1 MLNRLTIGS
10 RLALGFG
17 LLTLLLII
25 DTAVATYGLRHV
37 SATADRAIQV
47 DTQVALNAVKLQ
59 NQALD
64 ARRYEKDVLISI
76 DDAQERAAFK
86 QKWDDNYAALA
97 EAVRRGAQTAESDE
111 QRALYRQAATLLGTY
126 GDGFNRIH
134 DRIRDGELVS
144 TNAADAALEEYKAPI
159 NQFEQIAHD
168 IDIEA
173 EAHMAEMV
181 EVMNAQQQQALV
193 ALLAFAAVCVV
204 LAVLLAWLITRS
216 ITRPVRYAVSVVEDV
231 AGGNL
236 RRDISVDGR
245 DEIAQLLTAMSKQRQ
260 TLAALVLSLRQLS
273 ESVYTGARE
282 IALGNDELSTRTQE
296 QAANLEETA
305 ASMEQMTS
313 TVKQNADNSAQADQ
327 LARQVRSRAGEGNA
341 VVQTAVQAMDEI
353 NASSR
358 RISEIVGLID
368 DIAFQTNLLALN
380 ASVEAARAG
389 EQGRGFAVVASE
401 VRNLA
406 SRSAAAAKD
415 IKSLVEDSAAKVA
428 DGSAQVALSGKT
440 LDGIVESVHKV
451 GDIIAEIAAASSE
464 QSSGIEQVNL
474 AVSQMDSMTQQ
485 NASLVEQSAAASRSL
500 EEQAESLKRQVA
512 FFLLSGDVKTVA
524 SVPAVNTAITATPA
538 TPAPAPASVKPA
550 VPSAPAA
557 RQTSVKDDVD
567 IDDGDW
573 ATF

>member
-415 IKSLVEDSAAKVA
+415 IKKLVEDSANKVA
-428 DGSAQVALSGKT
+428 DGSKQVALSGEV
-440 LDGIVESVHKV
+440 LSEIVESINKV
-451 GDIIAEIAAASSE
+451 GDLISEIAAAGNE
-464 QSSGIEQVNL
+464 QANGIDQVNI
-474 AVSQMDSMTQQ
+474 AVSQMDTMTQQ
-485 NASLVEQSAAASRSL
+485 NASLVEESAAASVSL
-500 EEQAESLKRQVA
+500 EEQAASLDKQIA
-512 FFLLSGDVKTVA
+512 FFQLPDQATNAPAPHAAAEKT
-524 SVPAVNTAITATPA
+524 PTATSSKPS
-538 TPAPAPASVKPA
+538 TAPAPAKPKQ
-550 VPSAPAA
+550 SAA
-557 RQTSVKDDVD
+557 RAQSKLEEEDA
-567 IDDGDW
+567 DW
-573 ATF
+573 ASF

>member
-86 QKWDDNYAALA
+86 QKWDDNYAVLA
-97 EAVRRGAQTAESDE
+97 EAVRRGAQTAESDD

-181 EVMNAQQQQALV
+181 EVMDAQQQQALV

-415 IKSLVEDSAAKVA
+415 IKKLVEDSANKVA
-428 DGSAQVALSGKT
+428 DGSKQVALSGEV
-440 LDGIVESVHKV
+440 LSEIVESINKV
-451 GDIIAEIAAASSE
+451 GDLISEIAAAGNE
-464 QSSGIEQVNL
+464 QANGIDQVNI
-474 AVSQMDSMTQQ
+474 AVSQMDTMTQQ
-485 NASLVEQSAAASRSL
+485 NASLVEESAAASVSL
-500 EEQAESLKRQVA
+500 EEQAASLDKQIA
-512 FFLLSGDVKTVA
+512 FFQLPDQATNAPAPHAAAEKT
-524 SVPAVNTAITATPA
+524 PTATSSKPS
-538 TPAPAPASVKPA
+538 TAPAPAKPKQ
-550 VPSAPAA
+550 SAA
-557 RQTSVKDDVD
+557 RAQSKLEEEDA
-567 IDDGDW
+567 DW
-573 ATF
+573 ASF

>member
-1 MLNRLTIGS
+1 MKRSVKGKLGLGFGVITLLV
-10 RLALGFG
+10 LALGGFALYSNG
-17 LLTLLLII
+17 QVSAVTDRIYSKNMKGLIEVNGLIDTFNEMRADVQKALLFNDDGVELAQSIDADIAKVKQLWDGYYPALLTGPEEKAKADQAAAKFAEFAPVLKTI
-25 DTAVATYGLRHV
+25 TEPMQTGQTYE
-37 SATADRAIQV
+37 A
-47 DTQVALNAVKLQ
+47 
-59 NQALD
+59 QALYAVDVAPSFD
-64 ARRYEKDVLISI
+64 ALIGYM
-76 DDAQERAAFK
+76 DELAA
-86 QKWDDNYAALA
+86 Y
-97 EAVRRGAQTAESDE
+97 QTA
-111 QRALYRQAATLLGTY
+111 RAGQFYANGQATQATSRNIIIATL
-126 GDGFNRIH
+126 I
-134 DRIRDGELVS
+134 V
-144 TNAADAALEEYKAPI
+144 
-159 NQFEQIAHD
+159 
-168 IDIEA
+168 
-173 EAHMAEMV
+173 
-181 EVMNAQQQQALV
+181 
-193 ALLAFAAVCVV
+193 VV
-204 LAVLLAWLITRS
+204 LFTLGIMMLLTRM
-216 ITRPVRYAVSVVEDV
+216 ITRPLDQAR
-231 AGGNL
+231 GL
-236 RRDISVDGR
+236 VDA
-245 DEIAQLLTAMSKQRQ
+245 IAQGRLANAVHNPYKDEFGSMLDGLKNMQAKLSEIVSNVRQ
-260 TLAALVLSLRQLS
+260 GS
-273 ESVYTGARE
+273 ESVSVGAGQ
-282 IALGNDELSTRTQE
+282 IASGNDELSSRTQE

-313 TVKQNADNSAQADQ
+313 TVKQNADNAAQADQ
-327 LARQVRSRAGEGNA
+327 LARGVRTQASEGGEVVARAVA
-341 VVQTAVQAMDEI
+341 AMQEI
-353 NASSR
+353 DASSR
-358 RISEIVGLID
+358 KISEIVGLID

-512 FFLLSGDVKTVA
+512 FFLLSGDAKTVA
-524 SVPAVNTAITATPA
+524 SVPAVNTAITAAPA
-538 TPAPAPASVKPA
+538 TAASAAPTPASVKPA

>member
-111 QRALYRQAATLLGTY
+111 QRALYRQAATLLRTY

-216 ITRPVRYAVSVVEDV
+216 ITRPVRYAVGVVEDV

-415 IKSLVEDSAAKVA
+415 IKKLVEDSANKVA
-428 DGSAQVALSGKT
+428 DGSKQVALSGEV
-440 LDGIVESVHKV
+440 LSEIVESINKV
-451 GDIIAEIAAASSE
+451 GDLISEIAAAGNE
-464 QSSGIEQVNL
+464 QANGIDQVNI
-474 AVSQMDSMTQQ
+474 AVSQMDTMTQQ
-485 NASLVEQSAAASRSL
+485 NASLVEESAAASVSL
-500 EEQAESLKRQVA
+500 EEQAASLDKQIA
-512 FFLLSGDVKTVA
+512 FFQLPDQATNAPAPHAAAEKT
-524 SVPAVNTAITATPA
+524 PTATSSKPS
-538 TPAPAPASVKPA
+538 TAPAPAKPKQ
-550 VPSAPAA
+550 SAA
-557 RQTSVKDDVD
+557 RAQSKLEEEDA
-567 IDDGDW
+567 DW
-573 ATF
+573 ASF

>member
-1 MLNRLTIGS
+1 MKKSVKGKLG
-10 RLALGFG
+10 LGFG
-17 LLTLLLII
+17 VITLLVVALGGFALYSNSQVSAVTDRIYSKNMKGLIEVNALIDTFNTMRGDVQKALLFNDDGAELAQSIDADIAKITELWNGYYPALLTGPEEKAKADQAAAKFKEFAQVVQTITEPMQTGQAYEAQALYAVDVEPGFDALIGYM
-25 DTAVATYGLRHV
+25 DELAEY
-37 SATADRAIQV
+37 
-47 DTQVALNAVKLQ
+47 QVARAGVFFANG
-59 NQALD
+59 QA
-64 ARRYEKDVLISI
+64 
-76 DDAQERAAFK
+76 
-86 QKWDDNYAALA
+86 
-97 EAVRRGAQTAESDE
+97 T
-111 QRALYRQAATLLGTY
+111 QATSRNIIIATL
-126 GDGFNRIH
+126 
-134 DRIRDGELVS
+134 
-144 TNAADAALEEYKAPI
+144 
-159 NQFEQIAHD
+159 
-168 IDIEA
+168 
-173 EAHMAEMV
+173 
-181 EVMNAQQQQALV
+181 V
-193 ALLAFAAVCVV
+193 AVV
-204 LAVLLAWLITRS
+204 LLTVVTMVLLTRM
-216 ITRPVRYAVSVVEDV
+216 ITRPLDQAR
-231 AGGNL
+231 GL
-236 RRDISVDGR
+236 VDA
-245 DEIAQLLTAMSKQRQ
+245 IAQGRLSNDVHNPYKDEFGSMLAGLKNMQAKLSEIVSNVRQ
-260 TLAALVLSLRQLS
+260 GS
-273 ESVYTGARE
+273 ESVSVGAGQ
-282 IALGNDELSTRTQE
+282 IASGNDELSSRTQE

-313 TVKQNADNSAQADQ
+313 TVKQNADNAAQADQ
-327 LARQVRSRAGEGNA
+327 LARGVRTQASEGGEVVARAVA
-341 VVQTAVQAMDEI
+341 AMQEI
-353 NASSR
+353 DASSR
-358 RISEIVGLID
+358 KISEIVGLID

-512 FFLLSGDVKTVA
+512 FFTLSGDAKAIEPTRPASTQKTA
-524 SVPAVNTAITATPA
+524 VPATAASAVP
-538 TPAPAPASVKPA
+538 TPAPAKPA
-550 VPSAPAA
+550 APAAPAA
-557 RQTSVKDDVD
+557 RPTPVKDDVD